1 MVHRRSPAEVLFD
14 ALNYLLLALAVVVT
28 LYPIVFVA
36 FASIS
41 DPIEMMKYRGILL
54 APRGFDLQAY
64 ERVLT
69 NPMVG
74 YGYRNTLFVVIFG
87 TTLNVLLTTFAAY
100 ALSRKRLYFKNA
112 VVFLITFTMFF
123 SGGLIPTYL
132 LVRMTLGLKDN
143 LLALILP
150 NAMSAYNMIIMRTS
164 VAGIPDS
171 MEESA
176 KIDGANDFTVLFRI
190 ILPLSLPVV
199 AVMIL
204 FYSVSHWNAWFA
216 AMLYID
222 KRDLF
227 PLQLV
232 LREIL
237 VANASETMMT
247 NVSMEEKAFV
257 GETIKYA
264 TIIVATLPILCVY
277 PFLQRYFVQ
286 GVMIGAIKE

>member
-1 MVHRRSPAEVLFD
+1 MVRRRSPAEVLFD
-14 ALNYLLLALAVVVT
+14 ALNALLLAAAVVVT
-28 LYPIVFVA
+28 LYPMVFVA

-41 DPIEMMKYRGILL
+41 DPIEIMKYRGILL

-64 ERVLT
+64 NLVLT

-74 YGYRNTLFVVIFG
+74 HGYRNTLFVVVFG
-87 TTLNVLLTTFAAY
+87 TGLNVLMTTFAAY
-100 ALSRKRLYFKNA
+100 ALSRRRLYFKNV

-132 LVRMTLGLKDN
+132 LVRMSLGLKDN

-164 VAGIPDS
+164 LAGIPDS

-222 KRDLF
+222 RRELF

-237 VANASETMMT
+237 VANASEQMMT
-247 NVSMEEKAFV
+247 SVSMEEKAFV

-264 TIIVATLPILCVY
+264 TIVVATLPILCVY